1 MRHMAKKTITLR
13 DKTIT
18 VWRPEGF
25 FGTPHITEEKRK
37 FDQDCKT
44 LLTVFAKLA
53 KANKLPTNAQ
63 ELINWIAQSYQNCDD
78 TFAIRKPKAVVLDVD
93 YALDQLVK

>member
-1 MRHMAKKTITLR
+1 MAKKTITLR

-18 VWRPEGF
+18 VWQKGGF
-25 FGTPHITEEKRK
+25 FGTPKITEEKRK

-63 ELINWIAQSYQNCDD
+63 DIINWIGQSYQNCEA
-78 TFAIRKPKAVVLDVD
+78 TFTSRKPKAVVLDVD
-93 YALDQLVK
+93 YVLDQLVK